1 MKNLDYILGEK
12 VLGVRVTPLT
22 LKIVLIFVLL
32 LLVSNFSSNYI
43 NLTLNRGQQLKL
55 MNQLLVKD
63 LKELH
68 IFAMN
73 QYEIYFFNQDL
84 EATIQV
90 ITDNAKKQL
99 QGEKSVAFAVNKN
112 GEILFYASKQG
123 TLEKFEDTIAL
134 NTLLTNYSND
144 IMESTIEFKIGEN
157 EYFGIYKFHPRWD
170 HYIIRGEEKEE
181 FYSETRI
188 IFFNVSLIIV
198 ILTVLCAALGVY
210 LIRRILRFVKI
221 ITSAIMEMHKSNK
234 MELIKLDGASPDE
247 ITYLGA
253 ALNATSSTI
262 DTLMSI
268 FRKFVTKDVAL
279 KAYEEKQIRLEG
291 AKAELTILF
300 SDIKSFTFITE
311 ALGTDIIKL
320 LNTHYENTFKPI
332 HDNDGIIGSII
343 GDALLAV
350 FGTYKSDKNKSV
362 QALDSG
368 FKIQDA
374 TANLR
379 DEMELIKNELI
390 NKKGLLTEIEEKV
403 FHAVSLEVGV
413 GIDGGEVFYGNIGSF
428 SRMTNTVI
436 GDNVNS
442 SSRLE
447 GLTRIYKVPIICSKY
462 VKDEV
467 EQNSSEY
474 TFIELDQVFVKGKT
488 EGKRVY
494 WPIKSNNVNKELTA
508 KLMNFKK
515 ARELYY
521 EGKWSA
527 AKEIFNITDLPL
539 CNEFIT
545 RMQEDKPENWSGIW
559 SMTTK

>member
-1 MKNLDYILGEK
+1 MNRLDKILGEK
-12 VLGVRVTPLT
+12 VMGVRVTPLT

-84 EATIQV
+84 EGTIKV
-90 ITDNAKKQL
+90 ITDNARKQL
-99 QGEKSVAFAVNKN
+99 QGEKSLAFGIDDS
-112 GEILFYASKQG
+112 GEVLFWAAKRE
-123 TLEKFEDTIAL
+123 TPEKFTDEIAL
-134 NTLLTNYSND
+134 EWIKENARND
-144 IMESTIEFKIGEN
+144 VLESTIEFVVNGEQ
-157 EYFGIYKFHPRWD
+157 YFGIYKYHPRWD
-170 HYIIRGEEKEE
+170 RYLIRGEEKIE
-181 FYSETRI
+181 FYRETQL
-188 IFFNVSLIIV
+188 IFYNVSIIIV
-198 ILTVLCAALGVY
+198 ILTVLCATLGVY
-210 LIRRILRFVKI
+210 LMQRILRFVKI
-221 ITSAIMEMHKSNK
+221 ITHAIMEMHKSNK
-234 MELIKLDGASPDE
+234 MELINLEGATPDE
-247 ITYLGA
+247 ITYLGT

-262 DTLMSI
+262 DTLMNI

-279 KAYEEKQIRLEG
+279 KAYQEKQIRLEG
-291 AKAELTILF
+291 SKNDLTILF

-311 ALGTDIIKL
+311 ALGTDIIQL
-320 LNTHYENTFKPI
+320 LNTHYNNTFKPI

-350 FGTYKSDKNKSV
+350 FGTYESSENKSL
-362 QALDSG
+362 QAIKSG
-368 FKIQDA
+368 FAIQETTSA
-374 TANLR
+374 LR
-379 DEMELIKNELI
+379 KEMEDKRKDLEEN
-390 NKKGLLTEIEEKV
+390 GHPLTSLEEKV

-447 GLTRIYKVPIICSKY
+447 GLTRIYKVPIICSEY
-462 VKDEV
+462 VKNEV
-467 EQNSSEY
+467 ELNSDDY
-474 TFIELDQVFVKGKT
+474 QFVELDQVFVKGKT
-488 EGKRVY
+488 EGKAVF
-494 WPIKSNNVNKELTA
+494 WPIKKENTTDDLMSKIHQFETA
-508 KLMNFKK
+508 
-515 ARELYY
+515 RDLYY
-521 EGKWSA
+521 EGEWTEA
-527 AKEIFNITDLPL
+527 EDIFKKIELPI
-539 CNEFIT
+539 CDEFIS
-545 RMQEDKPENWSGIW
+545 RISQGKPDNWSGIW

>member
-1 MKNLDYILGEK
+1 MKSLDYIFGEK

-22 LKIVLIFVLL
+22 LKIVLIFVIL

-84 EATIQV
+84 EGTIKV
-90 ITDNAKKQL
+90 IVDNAKKQL
-99 QGEKSVAFAVNKN
+99 QGEKSVAFSIDTN
-112 GEILFYASKQG
+112 GEILFYASKQA
-123 TLEKFEDTIAL
+123 TPEKFADSAAL
-134 NTLLTNYSND
+134 QILRDNFNSGIREGNINFTLNN
-144 IMESTIEFKIGEN
+144 N
-157 EYFGIYKFHPRWD
+157 QYFGIYKYHPRWENF
-170 HYIIRGEEKEE
+170 IIRGEEKEE
-181 FYSETRI
+181 FYRETQLIFYRI
-188 IFFNVSLIIV
+188 SVIIV
-198 ILTVLCAALGVY
+198 VLTMLCAALGVY
-210 LIRRILRFVKI
+210 LIQRILRFVKI

-234 MELIKLDGASPDE
+234 MDLINLQGASPDE

-262 DTLMSI
+262 DTLMNI
-268 FRKFVTKDVAL
+268 FKKFVTKDVAL
-279 KAYEEKQIRLEG
+279 KAYQEKQIRLEG
-291 AKAELTILF
+291 SKSDLTILF

-311 ALGTDIIKL
+311 ALGNDIIKL
-320 LNTHYENTFKPI
+320 LNTHYDNTFKPI
-332 HDNDGIIGSII
+332 HENDGIIGSII

-350 FGTYKSDKNKSV
+350 FGTYESSQNKSV

-368 FKIQDA
+368 FKIQEE
-374 TANLR
+374 TSKLR
-379 DEMELIKNELI
+379 TNMAKIREKLESEMGELS
-390 NKKGLLTEIEEKV
+390 EIQVKV
-403 FHAVSLEVGV
+403 FKAVSLEVGV

-447 GLTRIYKVPIICSKY
+447 GLTRIYKVPIICSEY

-467 EQNSSEY
+467 EQNSNEY
-474 TFIELDQVFVKGKT
+474 IFVEIDQVFVKGKT
-488 EGKRVY
+488 IGKKVY
-494 WPIKSNNVNKELTA
+494 WPLRSSDTDNELLS
-508 KLMNFKK
+508 KIDDFDK
-515 ARELYY
+515 ARDLYY
-521 EGKWSA
+521 IGDWDKA
-527 AKEIFNITDLPL
+527 MEIFNNINLPI
-539 CNEFIT
+539 CDEFIS
-545 RMQEDKPENWSGIW
+545 RIEQGKPENWSGIW

>member
-1 MKNLDYILGEK
+1 MINLDNILGEK

-22 LKIVLIFVLL
+22 LKIVLIFILL

-84 EATIQV
+84 EETISI

-99 QGEKSVAFAVNKN
+99 NGEKSVAFGINEE
-112 GEILFYASKQG
+112 GGIFFFASKSQPI
-123 TLEKFEDTIAL
+123 TLFKDSTAL
-134 NTLLTNYSND
+134 EQLKVNTQNGIT
-144 IMESTIEFKIGEN
+144 ESTLEFKINQE
-157 EYFGIYKFHPRWD
+157 EYFGIYKYHPRWNY
-170 HYIIRGEEKEE
+170 YIFRGEEKEE
-181 FYSETRI
+181 FYKETRD
-188 IFFNVSLIIV
+188 IFFDVSIIIV
-198 ILTVLCAALGVY
+198 VLTLLCAALGVY
-210 LIRRILRFVKI
+210 LLQRILRFVKV
-221 ITSAIMEMHKSNK
+221 ITSAIMEMHRTNK
-234 MELIKLDGASPDE
+234 MDIIDLEGASPDE

-253 ALNATSSTI
+253 ALNATSSTV
-262 DTLMSI
+262 DTLMNI
-268 FRKFVTKDVAL
+268 FRKFVTKDVAI

-291 AKAELTILF
+291 SKTDLTILF

-311 ALGTDIIKL
+311 ALGTDIIQL
-320 LNTHYENTFKPI
+320 LNTHYDNTFKPI
-332 HDNDGIIGSII
+332 HKNDGIIGSII

-350 FGTYKSDKNKSV
+350 FGTYKSQRNKSL
-362 QALDSG
+362 QALESG
-368 FKIQDA
+368 FEIQEA
-374 TANLR
+374 TKNLR
-379 DEMELIKNELI
+379 VQMGIIKNEI
-390 NKKGLLTEIEEKV
+390 IKTNGICTEIEEKV
-403 FHAVSLEVGV
+403 FQAVSLEVGV

-447 GLTRIYKVPIICSKY
+447 GLTRIYKVPIICSEY

-467 EQNSSEY
+467 ELNSKKFL
-474 TFIELDQVFVKGKT
+474 FIELDQVFVKGKT
-488 EGKRVY
+488 QGKRVF
-494 WPIKSNNVNKELTA
+494 WPIIKDDIDSSFSKEIED
-508 KLMNFKK
+508 FKQ

-521 EGKWSA
+521 SGDWQHA
-527 AKEIFNITDLPL
+527 GDLFNQISLPISD
-539 CNEFIT
+539 EFSRRINLG
-545 RMQEDKPENWSGIW
+545 KPENWSGIW

>member
-1 MKNLDYILGEK
+1 MKSLDYILGEK

-84 EATIQV
+84 EGTIQV
-90 ITDNAKKQL
+90 IIDNAQKQL
-99 QGEKSVAFAVNKN
+99 LGEKSVAFAVNEA
-112 GEILFYASKQG
+112 GEILFYASKNG

-134 NTLLTNYSND
+134 NTLLTNSSND
-144 IMESTIEFKIGEN
+144 IMESTIEFNIGEN

-181 FYSETRI
+181 FYRETQV

-210 LIRRILRFVKI
+210 LIQRILRFVKI
-221 ITSAIMEMHKSNK
+221 ITSAIMEMHKTNR
-234 MELIKLDGASPDE
+234 MDLINLDGASPDE

-262 DTLMSI
+262 DTLMNI

-291 AKAELTILF
+291 SKADLTILF

-320 LNTHYENTFKPI
+320 LNTHYNNTFKPI
-332 HDNDGIIGSII
+332 HENDGIIGSII

-350 FGTYKSDKNKSV
+350 FGTYKSNQNKSV

-374 TANLR
+374 TSQLR
-379 DEMELIKNELI
+379 DEMKLIRNELEH
-390 NKKGLLTEIEEKV
+390 KAGELTEVEQKV

-428 SRMTNTVI
+428 TRMTNTVI

-447 GLTRIYKVPIICSKY
+447 GLTRIYKVPIICSEY

-467 EQNSSEY
+467 EKNTSIY
-474 TFIELDQVFVKGKT
+474 NFVELDQVFVKGKT

-494 WPIKSNNVNKELTA
+494 WPIKAKNIDSELTA
-508 KLMNFKK
+508 KLENFNE

-521 EGKWSA
+521 EGKWDA
-527 AKEIFNITDLPL
+527 ARILFNKIDLPL
-539 CNEFIT
+539 CAEFST
-545 RMQEDKPENWSGIW
+545 RMLEDKPENWSGIW